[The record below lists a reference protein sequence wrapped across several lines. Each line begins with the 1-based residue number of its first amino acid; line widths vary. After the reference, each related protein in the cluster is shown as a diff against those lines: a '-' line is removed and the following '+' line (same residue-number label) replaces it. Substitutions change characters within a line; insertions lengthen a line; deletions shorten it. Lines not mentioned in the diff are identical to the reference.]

1 MESHVNHLDAGEFAD
16 AIALAHSADANA
28 PCAVEIVETHIS
40 TLFLTERFAYKVK
53 KPVRNA
59 FLDYS
64 TLELRERFCHEE
76 IRLDRR
82 YAPDLY
88 MGVVTFSRRHGRLVL
103 GREGDA
109 CEYAVKMHRFPS
121 DALLSYR
128 LQQNQVSV
136 QDIRTLASHV
146 AEFHGMALSALST
159 EDSNLFGTPNL
170 VLQDSIDNLDAL
182 SACKWN
188 QSNQIEQLMSLR
200 KWTNSCFGHLTLE
213 FANRKKSGFV
223 RECHG
228 DMHSGNV
235 VCWHEQFVP
244 FDGIEFNESLR
255 WIDVMSDVAFL
266 VMDLYARQH
275 EPFGNIF
282 LNSYLEQTGDYA
294 GLGVLRWYLVYR
306 SLVRAK
312 VEGIVMT
319 QHPEESKEFATA
331 FRGRSNYLD
340 LASRLVERQAPT
352 LWITHGLSGS
362 GKSTGAEEIVRKHG
376 AIRIRADVER
386 KRLFGKDATYR
397 ASAPELKQLYSIE
410 MSQQTYTRL
419 HSLALT
425 LLQAGYSAIVDAT
438 FLEQKQR
445 AMFASL
451 AKEQSVRFEIL
462 DFQASYETLMARV
475 KHREADEHDPSDANL
490 AVLERQIELD
500 EPLDEIEL
508 RNSRTVSE

>member
-1 MESHVNHLDAGEFAD
+1 MNPPDTGELAD
-16 AIALAHSADANA
+16 AIARTHSSDANS

-64 TLELRERFCHEE
+64 TLELREQFCREE

-88 MGVVTFSRRHGRLVL
+88 MDVVRFSRRQGRLVL
-103 GREGDA
+103 GLEGDV

-128 LQQNQVSV
+128 LQQNQVSE

-146 AEFHGMALSALST
+146 AEFHGIALYAA
-159 EDSNLFGTPNL
+159 DSIPFGTPTI
-170 VLQDSIDNLDAL
+170 VLQKSIENLDAL
-182 SACKWN
+182 SDCKWN
-188 QSNQIEQLMSLR
+188 QLNQIEQLESLR
-200 KWTNSCFGHLTLE
+200 KWTNSCFEHLALE

-235 VCWHEQFVP
+235 VYWHEQFVP

-255 WIDVMSDVAFL
+255 WIDVMSDLAFL
-266 VMDLYARQH
+266 VMDLHARQH

-294 GLGVLRWYLVYR
+294 GLVVLRWYLVYR

-331 FRGRSNYLD
+331 IRGRSNYMD

-397 ASAPELKQLYSIE
+397 ASAPELKQLYSQK
-410 MSQQTYTRL
+410 MSQRTYTRL

-451 AKEQSVRFEIL
+451 AKERSVRFEIL
-462 DFQASYETLMARV
+462 DFQASYETLKARL
-475 KHREADEHDPSDANL
+475 KHRAAVEHDPSDANL

-508 RNSRTVSE
+508 RNSRIIAQK

>member
-1 MESHVNHLDAGEFAD
+1 MESHMNHLDAGAFAD
-16 AIALAHSADANA
+16 AIARVHSADAKA

-40 TLFLTERFAYKVK
+40 TLFLTERFAYKIK

-88 MGVVTFSRRHGRLVL
+88 MDVVAFSLRHGRLVL
-103 GREGDA
+103 GSEGNV

-146 AEFHGMALSALST
+146 AEFHGIALSAA
-159 EDSNLFGTPNL
+159 DSIPFGTPTI
-170 VLQDSIDNLDAL
+170 VLQESIENLDAL
-182 SACKWN
+182 SDCKWN
-188 QSNQIEQLMSLR
+188 QSNQIEQLVSLR
-200 KWTNSCFGHLTLE
+200 KWTNSSFEHLTLE
-213 FANRKKSGFV
+213 FANRKNSGFV

-235 VCWHEQFVP
+235 VYWHEQFVP
-244 FDGIEFNESLR
+244 FDGIEFNDSLR

-266 VMDLYARQH
+266 VMDLHARQH
-275 EPFGNIF
+275 DPFGNIF

-331 FRGRSNYLD
+331 FRGRSNYLN

-362 GKSTGAEEIVRKHG
+362 GKSTGAEEVVRKHG

-386 KRLFGKDATYR
+386 KRLFGKEATYR

-438 FLEQKQR
+438 FLERKQR

-462 DFQASYETLMARV
+462 DFQASYETLKARV
-475 KHREADEHDPSDANL
+475 KNRVAVENDPSDANL

-508 RNSRTVSE
+508 RNSRAICE